1 MFRQTFRN
9 RITTSCFIFKI
20 MLTVALS
27 AQSSL
32 QILGLFYLLDLDLP
46 LLMRIRIRNTLKFA
60 SKDVLLSVLILHT
73 EFNEDICQIRTRD
86 RCLVIWHCFHQAA

>member
-73 EFNEDICQIRTRD
+73 EFTEDICRIRTRD

>member
-1 MFRQTFRN
+1 
-9 RITTSCFIFKI
+9 

-73 EFNEDICQIRTRD
+73 EFTEDICQIRTRD
-86 RCLVIWHCFHQAA
+86 RCLVIWHCFHRAA